1 MTLWNK
7 IVIGFKCLIAD
18 YEGALIYLLQKVLN
32 PILSSESVEK
42 NLPKVIAKCESIISY
57 TYKLERYIPVCFE
70 NRFKVLRSAIESLCS
85 ALEDGVVSEDELK
98 AIIEAI
104 RKAKDAFIEEG
115 EDSDEGIGTSKNLLE
130 KLEPE
135 TK

>member
-1 MTLWNK
+1 M
-7 IVIGFKCLIAD
+7 
-18 YEGALIYLLQKVLN
+18 QKVLN

-85 ALEDGVVSEDELK
+85 ALEDGAVSEDELK

-104 RKAKDAFIEEG
+104 RKAKDAFIEEASSYDDED
-115 EDSDEGIGTSKNLLE
+115 EDSDKGIGTSKNLLE

-135 TK
+135 SK